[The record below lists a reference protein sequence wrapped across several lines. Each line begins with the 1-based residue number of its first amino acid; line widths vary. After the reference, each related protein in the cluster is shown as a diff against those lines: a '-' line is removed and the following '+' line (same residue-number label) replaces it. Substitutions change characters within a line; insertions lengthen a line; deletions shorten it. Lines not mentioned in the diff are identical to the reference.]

1 MKIKYKLI
9 LITVLFFIVTINI
22 VAGIA
27 INQYNSLFIQ
37 REIKTAKNEM
47 NFIMNSIENYAK
59 DLQARGGIYNKDTLI
74 SIIEIY
80 KKYYISQD
88 ISLDYSDD
96 NMENNVFIDTEE
108 GNIIIQSIFSEPFE
122 SISLV
127 FKKSFQDIYDLQKN
141 WNSFFIKIY
150 LLLSII
156 LAIVLMLIISRL
168 FKPLDNLIHKTDEI
182 IIENS
187 NERIPIIDN
196 DEVGELSTKFNIML
210 DLLNE
215 NMETIKESSIQKQWL
230 LDNLTHEMRTPLTSI
245 QGFSEYLMRANA
257 SEEDKL
263 VALTHINEEA
273 NRLKQLGDK
282 MFALMTLKKESLNIV
297 KLNSY
302 EVFNTIRRIEFQRL
316 KEMNI
321 DLKVNIQADYFYG
334 DEQLILVLL
343 TNLVDNSINA
353 SKYNSR
359 IEVDIYSKDD
369 KNIIKVS
376 DEGQGIDSK
385 DLSNIFQPFYKADK
399 NRSAIYRGAG
409 LGLSLCKKIVE
420 LHDGSIEVES
430 QKDIGTTIYVS
441 LKSI

>member
-27 INQYNSLFIQ
+27 INQYNALFIQ
-37 REIKTAKNEM
+37 REIKAAKNEM
-47 NFIMNSIENYAK
+47 NFIISSIENYAK

-74 SIIEIY
+74 LIIEIY
-80 KKYYISQD
+80 KKYYINQD